1 MALSRRMW
9 RAGKLLVLLAGL
21 AATYVGCF
29 AVAMRLAIRSR
40 EVEVPPLAGRTVNEA
55 TSMLTDLGLALRV
68 EDSRRVDPKV
78 PPGRVVA
85 QDPRAGTTTRSQRS
99 VKVWLSDGPSATVV
113 PPVVGESE
121 RSAQMRVQAAALP
134 PAGLAEFRSAD
145 YAAGVVVAQW
155 PPAETRAATVALLV
169 NRGEA
174 EAGYVMPDLIGADG
188 LRAAD
193 LLRRHGFRVAVVG
206 EHPYAGVPPGTV
218 IRQRPQGGFRVA
230 PGDPI
235 SFEVS
240 R

>member
-1 MALSRRMW
+1 MALSRRVW
-9 RAGKLLVLLAGL
+9 HVGKLLVLLVAL
-21 AATYVGCF
+21 AATYVVCF
-29 AVAMRLAIRSR
+29 AIAMRMAIKSR
-40 EVEVPPLAGRTVNEA
+40 EVEVPALAGRTVNEA
-55 TSMLTDLGLALRV
+55 TTVLADLGLALRV

-113 PPVVGESE
+113 PAVVGESE
-121 RSAQMRVQAAALP
+121 RSAQMRIQGASLP
-134 PAGLAEFRSAD
+134 AAGLAEIRSVD

-155 PPAETRAATVALLV
+155 PPAETRSATVALLV

-174 EAGYVMPDLIGADG
+174 EAGFVMPDLIGADG

-193 LLRRHGFRVAVVG
+193 LLRRHGFRVSVVSD
-206 EHPYAGVPPGTV
+206 HPYPGVPPGIV